1 MIVSTD
7 RDGQRGGKG
16 YTLIELVVV
25 VGIIIVM
32 TIAAMPF
39 FTAMM
44 RNSQLD
50 AAARQLAGDARDAR
64 SLATQT
70 GWQYRIV
77 GFNAGG
83 GQPKLNQYHLVGK
96 SSPGGAWPADTAE
109 PFQSATQM
117 AGPWINFNQLYPNVS
132 LNPSV
137 SNPSFYVSFN
147 SQGVAFEWNP
157 AAGSWMTINQSSGS
171 GTSRQLTITAAGGVR
186 IQ

>member
-1 MIVSTD
+1 MSGRADQTG
-7 RDGQRGGKG
+7 DGGRRG
-16 YTLIELVVV
+16 YTLVELVVV

-32 TIAAMPF
+32 TIAALPF

-50 AAARQLAGDARDAR
+50 AAARQLAGNVREARG
-64 SLATQT
+64 LAIQT

-83 GQPKLNQYHLVGK
+83 GQPKKNQYHVLGK
-96 SSPGGAWPADTAE
+96 SSPGGAWPADAAE

-117 AGPWINFNQLYPNVS
+117 AGAWVNFAQLYPTVS
-132 LNPSV
+132 LNPAV
-137 SNPSFYVSFN
+137 GTPSFYVSFN
-147 SQGVAFEWNP
+147 AQGVAFEWNP
-157 AAGSWMTINQSSGS
+157 TAGTWMTITQASGS
-171 GTSRQLTITAAGGVR
+171 STTRQVTITAAGGVK